1 MNHMWAHGSRI
12 DRYLYRTRGSPGRGP
27 GPLLRASRPAFL
39 REAPSTQDADGAPRA
54 RGAGLTT

>member
-1 MNHMWAHGSRI
+1 MWAHGSRI

-39 REAPSTQDADGAPRA
+39 REAPSAQDADGAPRA